1 MSKREKSQGTQKIQ
15 KNCDK
20 SLSKIL
26 PVVRG
31 KYRDNVSLAP
41 TTWFRVGGPAETVFR
56 PADYEDLGDFL
67 KAKSLEVP
75 VIPIGVG
82 SNLLVRDGGV
92 PGVVVRL
99 GRGFTN
105 IALHGGFLDV
115 GAGVLDSTVAQ
126 LAAAEGLKG
135 LDFFCGIPGTI
146 GGALRM
152 NAGCYGGE
160 VKDILEAAFALDP
173 KGKLHRLTLEDL
185 GYTYRHCGLPRDW
198 IFIGARFK
206 APSGNKKKI
215 QESINRLLA
224 QREETQPIRSKTGGS
239 TFANPVGH
247 KAWELIDQAGCR
259 GLKVGGAQV
268 SEKHCNF
275 LINFDNG
282 TAFDLEELGE
292 TVKKRVKDKSGIDL
306 RWEIQRIGSF
316 LDQELKVAA

>member
-1 MSKREKSQGTQKIQ
+1 MSKREKELIKPPKKRSNKA
-15 KNCDK
+15 
-20 SLSKIL
+20 L
-26 PVVRG
+26 PEVRG
-31 KYRDNVSLAP
+31 KYRENVPLAP
-41 TTWFRVGGPAETVFR
+41 TTWFRVGGPAETIFR

-67 KAKSLEVP
+67 KGKSNEVP
-75 VIPIGVG
+75 VTPIGVG

-105 IALHGGFLDV
+105 IALHDGFLDV

-126 LAAAEGLKG
+126 LAAEEGIKG

-152 NAGCYGGE
+152 NAGCYGTE
-160 VKDILEAAFALDP
+160 VKDVLEAAFVLDP
-173 KGKLHRLTLEDL
+173 KGKLHELTLDDL
-185 GYTYRHCGLPRDW
+185 GYTYRHCGIPKDW

-206 APSGNKKKI
+206 APTGNQKII
-215 QESINRLLA
+215 QESINTLLA
-224 QREETQPIRSKTGGS
+224 QREATQPIRSKTGGS

-247 KAWELIDQAGCR
+247 SAWKLIDEAGCR

-275 LINFDNG
+275 LINFDNA

-292 TVKKRVKDKSGIDL
+292 TVKKRVKDKSGIEL

-316 LDQELKVAA
+316 LDQELKIAA

>member
-1 MSKREKSQGTQKIQ
+1 MSKREEDLTKTTTKKSNKA
-15 KNCDK
+15 
-20 SLSKIL
+20 L
-26 PVVRG
+26 PEVRG
-31 KYRDNVSLAP
+31 KYRENVPLAP
-41 TTWFRVGGPAETVFR
+41 ITWFRVGGPAETIFR

-67 KAKSLEVP
+67 KGKSSEVP
-75 VIPIGVG
+75 VTPIGVG

-105 IALHGGFLDV
+105 IALHDGFLDV
-115 GAGVLDSTVAQ
+115 GAGVLDSSIAK
-126 LAAAEGLKG
+126 LAAEEGIKG

-152 NAGCYGGE
+152 NAGCYGTE

-173 KGKLHRLTLEDL
+173 KGKLHKLTLDDL
-185 GYTYRHCGLPRDW
+185 GYTYRHCALPKDW
-198 IFIGARFK
+198 IFIGASFK
-206 APSGNKKKI
+206 APAGNQKII
-215 QESINRLLA
+215 QESINTLLA

-247 KAWELIDQAGCR
+247 SAWKLIDEAGCR
-259 GLKVGGAQV
+259 GLTVGGAQV

-275 LINFDNG
+275 LINIDNA
-282 TAFDLEELGE
+282 TAFDLEHLGE
-292 TVKKRVKDKSGIDL
+292 TVKKRVKDKSGVDL

-316 LDQELKVAA
+316 LDQELKIAA

>member
-1 MSKREKSQGTQKIQ
+1 MSKREKELI
-15 KNCDK
+15 K
-20 SLSKIL
+20 STGKKSNKAL
-26 PVVRG
+26 PEVRG
-31 KYRDNVSLAP
+31 KYRENVPLAP
-41 TTWFRVGGPAETVFR
+41 TTWFRVGGAAETLFR

-67 KAKSLEVP
+67 RGKSNEVP
-75 VIPIGVG
+75 VVPIGVG

-105 IALHGGFLDV
+105 IALHAGFLDV

-126 LAAAEGLKG
+126 LAAEEGIKG

-152 NAGCYGGE
+152 NAGCYGTE
-160 VKDILEAAFALDP
+160 VKDVLEAAFALDP
-173 KGKLHRLTLEDL
+173 KGKLHKLTLDDL
-185 GYTYRHCGLPRDW
+185 GYTYRHCALPKDW

-206 APSGNKKKI
+206 APTGNQKTI
-215 QESINRLLA
+215 QKSINTLLA
-224 QREETQPIRSKTGGS
+224 QREATQPIRSKTGGS
-239 TFANPVGH
+239 TFANPLGH
-247 KAWELIDQAGCR
+247 SAWKLIDDAGCR

-275 LINFDNG
+275 LINFDSS

-292 TVKKRVKDKSGIDL
+292 IVKKRVKDKSGIEL

-316 LDQELKVAA
+316 LDQALKIAA

>member
-1 MSKREKSQGTQKIQ
+1 MSKREEELVKSPK
-15 KNCDK
+15 KK
-20 SLSKIL
+20 SNKAL
-26 PVVRG
+26 PDVRG
-31 KYRDNVSLAP
+31 KYRENVSLAP
-41 TTWFRVGGPAETVFR
+41 TTWFRVGGPAESLFR

-67 KAKSLEVP
+67 KGKSNEIP
-75 VIPIGVG
+75 VTTIGVG

-105 IALHGGFLDV
+105 IALHDGFLDV

-126 LAAAEGLKG
+126 LAAAEGIKG

-152 NAGCYGGE
+152 NAGCYGTE
-160 VKDILEAAFALDP
+160 VKDVLEAAFALDP
-173 KGKLHRLTLEDL
+173 KGKLHKLTLDDL
-185 GYTYRHCGLPRDW
+185 GYTYRHCGVPKDW

-206 APSGNKKKI
+206 APAGDQKII
-215 QESINRLLA
+215 QESINTLLA
-224 QREETQPIRSKTGGS
+224 QREATQPIRSKTGGS
-239 TFANPVGH
+239 TFANPVGQS
-247 KAWELIDQAGCR
+247 AWKLIDEAGCR

-275 LINFDNG
+275 LINFDDV

-316 LDQELKVAA
+316 LDQELKIAA

>member
-1 MSKREKSQGTQKIQ
+1 MSKREQNQASLDKTPR
-15 KNCDK
+15 KN
-20 SLSKIL
+20 L
-26 PVVRG
+26 PEVRG
-31 KYRDNVSLAP
+31 KYRENVSLAP

-67 KAKSLEVP
+67 RGKSGDIP
-75 VIPIGVG
+75 VTPIGVG

-92 PGVVVRL
+92 LGVVVRL
-99 GRGFTN
+99 GKGFTN
-105 IALHGGFLDV
+105 IALHDGFLDV
-115 GAGVLDSTVAQ
+115 GAGVLDSTVSQ
-126 LAAAEGLKG
+126 IAAEEGLKG

-146 GGALRM
+146 GGGLRM
-152 NAGCYGGE
+152 NAGCYGTE
-160 VKDILEAAFALDP
+160 VKDILEAAFVLDP
-173 KGKLHRLTLEDL
+173 KGKLHTLTPDDL
-185 GYTYRHCGLPRDW
+185 GYTYRHCGLPENW

-206 APSGNKKKI
+206 APSGNKKRI
-215 QESINRLLA
+215 QESIQTLLA
-224 QREETQPIRSKTGGS
+224 QREATQPIRSKTGGS

-259 GLKVGGAQV
+259 GLKIGGAQV

-275 LINFDNG
+275 LINFDNA

-316 LDQELKVAA
+316 LDQELRVAA